1 MYFMDLGSF
10 GSKGKKESKTK
21 YKQKKRYKMRELM
34 RKEIPT
40 PKEIMNYL
48 NERVI
53 GQYEAK
59 KRLSVAVYNHYKR
72 VMSNVYDIGNDG
84 DFKDVEIDKSNVML
98 MGGTGT
104 GKTFLIRS
112 IAKMLGVPYHI
123 HDCTKL
129 TAAGYV
135 GEDVENVLTGLLQAA
150 DFDVEKAEMG
160 IVCLDEIDKLAK
172 KGENISITRD
182 VSGECVQQEL
192 LKIVE
197 GDVVRIMPQ
206 GKRKDPRV
214 PMISIDTTNI
224 LFIAMGA
231 FVGLDQIVAER
242 TRSKTAQIGFNRSEQ
257 CEEDNEDVNML
268 RNVTSTDLKK
278 FGIIPELIGRFPV
291 ITSTNPLNK
300 EELIRIIKEPNNSIL
315 KQYQKLAYIDRKKLE
330 FTDDAIDIV
339 AEIAVVTETGARG
352 LRNILETILNDFM
365 FDSCDSRKRKLV
377 VDRDYC
383 LKSLDNT
390 LDRGTKEKLK
400 DALAA

>member
-1 MYFMDLGSF
+1 MKVIM
-10 GSKGKKESKTK
+10 K
-21 YKQKKRYKMRELM
+21 
-34 RKEIPT
+34 KEIPT
-40 PKEIMNYL
+40 PKKIMNYL

-84 DFKDVEIDKSNVML
+84 DFKDIEIDKSNIML

-112 IAKMLGVPYHI
+112 IAKMLGVPCHI

-150 DFDVEKAEMG
+150 DYDVEKAEVG

-172 KGENISITRD
+172 KGDNISITRD

-242 TRSKTAQIGFNRSEQ
+242 TRAKTTQIGFNRSEQ
-257 CEEDNEDVNML
+257 CEEDNEETNLL
-268 RNVTSTDLKK
+268 RNVTSIDLKK
-278 FGIIPELIGRFPV
+278 FGIIPELIGRFPI

-300 EELIRIIKEPNNSIL
+300 EELVRIIKEPNNSIL

-390 LDRGTKEKLK
+390 LDRGTREKLK
-400 DALAA
+400 EVLAA

>member
-1 MYFMDLGSF
+1 MKVIM
-10 GSKGKKESKTK
+10 K
-21 YKQKKRYKMRELM
+21 
-34 RKEIPT
+34 KEIPT

-84 DFKDVEIDKSNVML
+84 DFKDIEIDKSNVML

-112 IAKMLGVPYHI
+112 IAKMLGVPCHI

-150 DFDVEKAEMG
+150 DYDVEKAEVG

-172 KGENISITRD
+172 KGDNISITRD

-242 TRSKTAQIGFNRSEQ
+242 TRVKTAQIGFNRSEQ
-257 CEEDNEDVNML
+257 CEEDNEDANLL

-278 FGIIPELIGRFPV
+278 FGIIPELIGRFPI

-300 EELIRIIKEPNNSIL
+300 EELVRIIKEPNNSIL

-330 FTDDAIDIV
+330 FTDGAIDIV

-383 LKSLDNT
+383 LKSLDST
-390 LDRGTKEKLK
+390 LDRGTREKLK
-400 DALAA
+400 EVLAA

>member
-1 MYFMDLGSF
+1 
-10 GSKGKKESKTK
+10 
-21 YKQKKRYKMRELM
+21 MRKLM

-197 GDVVRIMPQ
+197 GDVVRVMPQ

-214 PMISIDTTNI
+214 PMISINTTNI

-231 FVGLDQIVAER
+231 FVGLDKIVAER
-242 TRSKTAQIGFNRSEQ
+242 TQTKTKQIGFNRSEQ
-257 CEEDNEDVNML
+257 CEKDNEGTNML

-300 EELIRIIKEPNNSIL
+300 EDLIRIIKEPNNSIL

-330 FTDDAIDIV
+330 FTDGAIDIV

-377 VDRDYC
+377 VDREYC

-400 DALAA
+400 EALAA

>member
-1 MYFMDLGSF
+1 M
-10 GSKGKKESKTK
+10 K
-21 YKQKKRYKMRELM
+21 
-34 RKEIPT
+34 KEIPT
-40 PKEIMNYL
+40 PKKIMNYL

-84 DFKDVEIDKSNVML
+84 DFKDIEIDKSNVML

-104 GKTFLIRS
+104 GKTFLIRN
-112 IAKMLGVPYHI
+112 IAKMLGVPCHI

-150 DFDVEKAEMG
+150 DYDVEKAEVG

-172 KGENISITRD
+172 KGDNISITRD

-242 TRSKTAQIGFNRSEQ
+242 TRAKTTQIGFNRSEQ
-257 CEEDNEDVNML
+257 CEEDNEETNLL
-268 RNVTSTDLKK
+268 RNVTSIDLKK
-278 FGIIPELIGRFPV
+278 FGIIPELIGRFPI

-300 EELIRIIKEPNNSIL
+300 EELVRIIKEPNNSIL

-390 LDRGTKEKLK
+390 LDRGTREKLK
-400 DALAA
+400 EVLAA

>member
-1 MYFMDLGSF
+1 MKVIM
-10 GSKGKKESKTK
+10 K
-21 YKQKKRYKMRELM
+21 
-34 RKEIPT
+34 KEIPT
-40 PKEIMNYL
+40 PKKIMNYL

-84 DFKDVEIDKSNVML
+84 DFKDIEIDKSNVML

-104 GKTFLIRS
+104 GKTFLIRN
-112 IAKMLGVPYHI
+112 IAKMLGVPCHI

-150 DFDVEKAEMG
+150 DYDVEKAEVG

-172 KGENISITRD
+172 KGDNISITRD

-242 TRSKTAQIGFNRSEQ
+242 TRAKTTQIGFNRSEQ
-257 CEEDNEDVNML
+257 CEEDNEEMNLL
-268 RNVTSTDLKK
+268 RNVTSIDLKK
-278 FGIIPELIGRFPV
+278 FGIIPELIGRFPI

-300 EELIRIIKEPNNSIL
+300 EELVRIIKEPNNSIL

-390 LDRGTKEKLK
+390 LDRGTREKLK
-400 DALAA
+400 EVLAA

>member
-1 MYFMDLGSF
+1 MKVIM
-10 GSKGKKESKTK
+10 K
-21 YKQKKRYKMRELM
+21 
-34 RKEIPT
+34 KEIPT
-40 PKEIMNYL
+40 PKKIMNYL

-84 DFKDVEIDKSNVML
+84 DFKDIEIDKSNVML

-104 GKTFLIRS
+104 GKTFLIRN
-112 IAKMLGVPYHI
+112 IAKMLGVPCHI

-150 DFDVEKAEMG
+150 DYDVEKAEVG

-172 KGENISITRD
+172 KGDNISITRD

-242 TRSKTAQIGFNRSEQ
+242 TRAKTTQIGFNRSEQ
-257 CEEDNEDVNML
+257 CEEDNEETNLL
-268 RNVTSTDLKK
+268 RNVTSIDLKK
-278 FGIIPELIGRFPV
+278 FGIIPELIGRFPI

-300 EELIRIIKEPNNSIL
+300 EELVRIIKEPNNSIL

-390 LDRGTKEKLK
+390 LDRGTREKLK
-400 DALAA
+400 EVLAA

>member
-1 MYFMDLGSF
+1 MKVIM
-10 GSKGKKESKTK
+10 K
-21 YKQKKRYKMRELM
+21 
-34 RKEIPT
+34 KEIPT

-84 DFKDVEIDKSNVML
+84 DFKDIEIDKSNVML

-112 IAKMLGVPYHI
+112 IAKMLGVPCHI

-150 DFDVEKAEMG
+150 DYDVEKAEVG

-172 KGENISITRD
+172 KGDNISITRD

-242 TRSKTAQIGFNRSEQ
+242 TRAKTAQIGFNRSEQ
-257 CEEDNEDVNML
+257 CEEDNEDANLL

-278 FGIIPELIGRFPV
+278 FGIIPELIGRFPI

-300 EELIRIIKEPNNSIL
+300 EELVRIIKEPNNSIL

-330 FTDDAIDIV
+330 FTDGAIDIV

-383 LKSLDNT
+383 LKSLDST
-390 LDRGTKEKLK
+390 LDIGTREKLK
-400 DALAA
+400 EVLAA

>member
-1 MYFMDLGSF
+1 MKVIM
-10 GSKGKKESKTK
+10 K
-21 YKQKKRYKMRELM
+21 
-34 RKEIPT
+34 KEIPT

-84 DFKDVEIDKSNVML
+84 DFKDIEIDKSNVML

-112 IAKMLGVPYHI
+112 IAKMLGVPCHV

-150 DFDVEKAEMG
+150 DYDVEKAEVG

-172 KGENISITRD
+172 KGDNISITRD

-242 TRSKTAQIGFNRSEQ
+242 TRAKTAQIGFNRSEQ
-257 CEEDNEDVNML
+257 CEEDNEDANLL

-278 FGIIPELIGRFPV
+278 FGIIPELIGRFPI

-300 EELIRIIKEPNNSIL
+300 EELVRIIKEPNNSIL

-330 FTDDAIDIV
+330 FTDGAIDIV

-365 FDSCDSRKRKLV
+365 FNSCDSRKRKLV

-383 LKSLDNT
+383 LKSLDST
-390 LDRGTKEKLK
+390 LDRGTREKLK
-400 DALAA
+400 EVLAA

>member
-1 MYFMDLGSF
+1 
-10 GSKGKKESKTK
+10 
-21 YKQKKRYKMRELM
+21 MRKLM

-197 GDVVRIMPQ
+197 GDVVRVMPQ

-214 PMISIDTTNI
+214 PMISINTTNI

-231 FVGLDQIVAER
+231 FVGLDKIVAER
-242 TRSKTAQIGFNRSEQ
+242 TQTKTKQIGFNRSEQ
-257 CEEDNEDVNML
+257 CEKDNEGANML

-300 EELIRIIKEPNNSIL
+300 EDLIRIIKEPNNSIL

-330 FTDDAIDIV
+330 FTDGAIDIV

-377 VDRDYC
+377 VDREYC

>member
-1 MYFMDLGSF
+1 MKVIM
-10 GSKGKKESKTK
+10 K
-21 YKQKKRYKMRELM
+21 
-34 RKEIPT
+34 KEIPT

-84 DFKDVEIDKSNVML
+84 DFKDIEIDKSNVML

-112 IAKMLGVPYHI
+112 IAKMLGVPCHI

-150 DFDVEKAEMG
+150 DYDVEKAEVG

-172 KGENISITRD
+172 KGDNISITRD

-242 TRSKTAQIGFNRSEQ
+242 TRAKTAQIGFNRSEQ
-257 CEEDNEDVNML
+257 CEEDNEDANLL

-278 FGIIPELIGRFPV
+278 FGIIPELIGRFPI

-300 EELIRIIKEPNNSIL
+300 EELVRIIKEPNNSIL

-330 FTDDAIDIV
+330 FTDGAIDIV
-339 AEIAVVTETGARG
+339 AEIAVVTETGARARG

-383 LKSLDNT
+383 LKSLDST
-390 LDRGTKEKLK
+390 LDRGTREKLK
-400 DALAA
+400 EVLAA